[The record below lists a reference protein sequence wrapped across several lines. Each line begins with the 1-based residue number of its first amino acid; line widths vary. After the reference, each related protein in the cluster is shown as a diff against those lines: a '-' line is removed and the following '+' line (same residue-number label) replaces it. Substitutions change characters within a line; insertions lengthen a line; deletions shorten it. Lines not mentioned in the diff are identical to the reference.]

1 MIELAPRLNGDA
13 LTRRLNTIAT
23 NAIREAQIA
32 LGRGDKPWIDD
43 DWRRSSM
50 ISQILNLAQ
59 LEEIDVMRE
68 HYPLTASVQAP
79 KNSQLDMVEKKLA
92 EALEVE
98 IIDAQNIIK
107 TAKLA
112 PVQTNTPNTPN
123 NSKVA

>member
-112 PVQTNTPNTPN
+112 PVQTNTPN

>member
-1 MIELAPRLNGDA
+1 MIDLAPRLNGDA

-32 LGRGDKPWIDD
+32 LGRGDKPWVDD
-43 DWRRSSM
+43 DWRRSNM

-98 IIDAQNIIK
+98 IEEAQSIIK

-112 PVQTNTPNTPN
+112 PVQTNN

>member
-98 IIDAQNIIK
+98 IEEAQSIIK

-112 PVQTNTPNTPN
+112 PVQTNTPN

>member
-1 MIELAPRLNGDA
+1 MIELTPRLNGDA

-32 LGRGDKPWIDD
+32 LGRGDKPWVDD
-43 DWRRSSM
+43 DWRRSNM

-79 KNSQLDMVEKKLA
+79 KNSQLDIVEKKLA

-98 IIDAQNIIK
+98 IEDAQSIIK

-112 PVQTNTPNTPN
+112 PVQTNN
-123 NSKVA
+123 NKVA

>member
-1 MIELAPRLNGDA
+1 MIELTPRLNGDA

-32 LGRGDKPWIDD
+32 LGRGDKPWVDD
-43 DWRRSSM
+43 DWRRSNM

-79 KNSQLDMVEKKLA
+79 KNSQLDIVEKKLA

-98 IIDAQNIIK
+98 IEDAQSIIK

-112 PVQTNTPNTPN
+112 PVQTNN
-123 NSKVA
+123 NNNKVA

>member
-1 MIELAPRLNGDA
+1 MIDLAPRLNGDA

-32 LGRGDKPWIDD
+32 LGRGDKPWLDD
-43 DWRRSSM
+43 DWRRSNM

-98 IIDAQNIIK
+98 IEEAQSIIK

-112 PVQTNTPNTPN
+112 PVQTNN